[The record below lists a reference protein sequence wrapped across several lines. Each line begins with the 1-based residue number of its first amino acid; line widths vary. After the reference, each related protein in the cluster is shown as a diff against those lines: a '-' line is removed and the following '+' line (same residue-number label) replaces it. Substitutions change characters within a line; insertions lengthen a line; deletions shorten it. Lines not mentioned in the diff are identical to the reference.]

1 MPGKSLSKMVPQK
14 HCKNCNTLFSPS
26 YRTVQKCDLC
36 KSKLF
41 CSLCGEETNK
51 NYFRGAIH
59 CQKCAINKTHEKYNE
74 TNKDEWVEC
83 TICGFR
89 AKEIGLHIR
98 NEHGLS
104 SKEYGCTK
112 SKNMRDR
119 VSGDKN
125 PAHNHGGR
133 FSPWSKNFIY
143 GYDEQRHSEFK
154 SSQSELMKNCKNNV
168 FRRSFYNSEEEY
180 SKAQTR
186 DLNWFISKYGE
197 EEGKIRHAAKIE
209 KWMKNN
215 KKLNF
220 SKISQEL
227 FTAIDE
233 IYEGNIFY
241 ATKDRPE
248 MANRVNKEYKLNEIR
263 VSLDFVDIDKKKVI
277 EFDGDYWHGSRGNIE
292 REKLRDQKIM
302 SLGFEILH
310 IKEKDFKE
318 NRKETIEKCILF
330 LTR

>member
-1 MPGKSLSKMVPQK
+1 
-14 HCKNCNTLFSPS
+14 
-26 YRTVQKCDLC
+26 
-36 KSKLF
+36 
-41 CSLCGEETNK
+41 
-51 NYFRGAIH
+51 
-59 CQKCAINKTHEKYNE
+59 
-74 TNKDEWVEC
+74 
-83 TICGFR
+83 
-89 AKEIGLHIR
+89 
-98 NEHGLS
+98 
-104 SKEYGCTK
+104 
-112 SKNMRDR
+112 MRDR
-119 VSGDKN
+119 VSDDKN

-277 EFDGDYWHGSRGNIE
+277 EFDGDYWHGSRGNVE
-292 REKLRDQKIM
+292 REKIRDQKIM